1 MSVFTDAYPMKYR
14 TQFSRWFFASK
25 GATIISWDIL
35 QIFGICHPQHVTIW
49 SVGHVHV
56 NCLPLTFSLS
66 VTLLIFC
73 YRHLDRVSRFPDR
86 FVILKSAL
94 QTYHEELQI
103 VETSDDNTA
112 PRFVLRKN
120 KKAADWT
127 AELNDEDLHELAHDG
142 KVDEEALVRHISRHQ
157 SSSGRG
163 QKFYL

>member
-1 MSVFTDAYPMKYR
+1 
-14 TQFSRWFFASK
+14 
-25 GATIISWDIL
+25 
-35 QIFGICHPQHVTIW
+35 
-49 SVGHVHV
+49 
-56 NCLPLTFSLS
+56 

-103 VETSDDNTA
+103 VETSDDLSA

-142 KVDEEALVRHISRHQ
+142 KVDEEALVRHK
-157 SSSGRG
+157 SSFGRG